1 MYIVAD
7 IDLRA
12 LNVNIEQGRYDRCK
26 RPTHW
31 HVSRFTVHTSEKVVS
46 HGYMAASVARVV
58 VAVPFKWAAARS
70 VLEYMSEEQEARL
83 RAAAS
88 PLSSG

>member
-12 LNVNIEQGRYDRCK
+12 LNVNIEQGTYDRCK
-26 RPTHW
+26 RPT